1 MTMPPFIA
9 STRRRVGALLVACA
23 LAPAVAPAGTAQA
36 LATLHHGDRGR
47 SVERLQH
54 GLHIGADGVFGRGTV
69 RAVKRFQRRHGLH
82 ADGVVGG
89 ATWRMLRRSLHRR
102 HSVARSARVSTR
114 GSSVRQLQRRLGV
127 AADGVFGPGTARAVK
142 RFQRSHGLTADGVV
156 GPATW
161 SALGLGGGH
170 PVLKRARLHRRGRGG
185 GALPAS
191 VSPRTR
197 AANRIAG
204 LPYRFGG
211 GHRSFSDSGYD
222 CSGSVSYVLHGAG
235 RLSSPLDSSQ
245 LMSYGVAGRG
255 RWITIYANPGH
266 AYMVVRGRRFDTTG
280 RAETGARWQWRGPPG
295 AGDTGRP
302 PVGFWAGG
310 AAHAAPRAATLPG
323 HGGPHHR
330 LPHRRRA

>member
-1 MTMPPFIA
+1 MPPLIPL
-9 STRRRVGALLVACA
+9 TRRRARAVVVACA
-23 LAPAVAPAGTAQA
+23 LAPAVALPGTAQA
-36 LATLHHGDRGR
+36 LPTLHHGDRGR

-82 ADGVVGG
+82 ADGVVGA
-89 ATWRMLRRSLHRR
+89 ATWRTLRRSIHRR
-102 HSVARSARVSTR
+102 HTVARAARVTGR
-114 GSSVRQLQRRLGV
+114 GSSVRLLQRRLGV

-142 RFQRSHGLTADGVV
+142 RFQRRRGLTADGVV

-170 PVLKRARLHRRGRGG
+170 PVLKRAHLRRGAGGG
-185 GALPAS
+185 GAGLPGA
-191 VSPRTR
+191 VSRAIR

-204 LPYRFGG
+204 LPYRYGG
-211 GHRSFSDSGYD
+211 GHRSFADSGYD

-245 LMSYGVAGRG
+245 LMSYGSPGRG

-266 AYMVVRGRRFDTTG
+266 TYMVIRGRRYDTTG
-280 RAETGARWQWRGPPG
+280 RADTGSRWQRVDRSSAGYVVRHPPG
-295 AGDTGRP
+295 
-302 PVGFWAGG
+302 
-310 AAHAAPRAATLPG
+310 L
-323 HGGPHHR
+323 
-330 LPHRRRA
+330 

>member
-9 STRRRVGALLVACA
+9 STRRRAGAVLVACA
-23 LAPAVAPAGTAQA
+23 LAPAVALPGTAQA
-36 LATLHHGDRGR
+36 LPTLHHGDRGR

-82 ADGVVGG
+82 ADGVVGA

-102 HSVARSARVSTR
+102 HTVARATRVTGR
-114 GSSVRQLQRRLGV
+114 GSSVRLLQRRLGV
-127 AADGVFGPGTARAVK
+127 GADGVFWPRTARAVK
-142 RFQRSHGLTADGVV
+142 RFQPRHGLHADGVV

-170 PVLKRARLHRRGRGG
+170 PVLKRAHLRRRGRPGG
-185 GALPAS
+185 GGSFAAVRRAIS
-191 VSPRTR
+191 

-204 LPYRFGG
+204 FPYRFGG
-211 GHRSFSDSGYD
+211 GHRSFHDSGYD

-245 LMSYGVAGRG
+245 LMSYGAAGG
-255 RWITIYANPGH
+255 
-266 AYMVVRGRRFDTTG
+266 
-280 RAETGARWQWRGPPG
+280 GARGAPPPKPR
-295 AGDTGRP
+295 APPPRP
-302 PVGFWAGG
+302 P
-310 AAHAAPRAATLPG
+310 PP
-323 HGGPHHR
+323 
-330 LPHRRRA
+330 